1 MNPPKDIEV
10 GVLLP
15 TRQAVMAARG
25 GPAPIEPILQM
36 AGRAEALGFDSVWV
50 GDSITA
56 HPRFDAIT
64 TMAAVA
70 ARTRRVTVGSAVIL
84 SALRHPVVL
93 AFQMANVDIIANGRL
108 IFGAGVGAKTPSN
121 RQMFEACGVPFDGR
135 AAIFEEGLIVMRRLW
150 REPSVTFAG
159 KHVQVRDVRLEPRPV
174 QAGGPPV
181 WIGGGSE
188 EAMRRCGRL
197 ADGWF
202 PTSRSPQEFA
212 ATYRRVQ
219 EHARAAGRDPSTI
232 RSALYITINVN
243 VDAERAAREM
253 DAFHREYY
261 GPEFE
266 KITSVQGH
274 VAGTAKTVAAALRAF
289 GSAGVRTFVLRFGAA
304 DQNGQLERCAAEML
318 PLLNDRPGYGS
329 TARDDSP

>member
-1 MNPPKDIEV
+1 MPNRAEGSKV
-10 GVLLP
+10 GILLP

-36 AGRAEALGFDSVWV
+36 AAHAEALGFDSVWV

-56 HPRFDAIT
+56 HPRFDVVT

-108 IFGAGVGAKTPSN
+108 IFGVGVGAKTPSN
-121 RQMFEACGVPFDGR
+121 QQMFETCGVPFKKR
-135 AAIFEEGLIVMRRLW
+135 AAVFEEGLVAMRRLW
-150 REPSVTFAG
+150 CEPSVTFAG
-159 KHVQVRDVRLEPRPV
+159 EHVRFQDVRLEPRPV

-188 EAMRRCGRL
+188 PAMRRCGRL
-197 ADGWF
+197 ADAWF
-202 PTSRSPQEFA
+202 PTSISPDAFA

-219 EHARAAGRDPSTI
+219 EHARTAGRDPSAI
-232 RSALYITINVN
+232 QAGVYFTINLN
-243 VDAERAAREM
+243 ADAVKASREM
-253 DAFHREYY
+253 EIFGREYY
-261 GPEFE
+261 GAEFQ
-266 KITSVQGH
+266 KIAAVQGH
-274 VAGTAKTVAAALRAF
+274 QAGTPDDVARTLRAF
-289 GSAGVRTFVLRFGAA
+289 AAAGAQTLVLRFAAA
-304 DQNGQLERCAAEML
+304 DQNAQLERAASHLL
-318 PLLNDRPGYGS
+318 PRLR
-329 TARDDSP
+329 